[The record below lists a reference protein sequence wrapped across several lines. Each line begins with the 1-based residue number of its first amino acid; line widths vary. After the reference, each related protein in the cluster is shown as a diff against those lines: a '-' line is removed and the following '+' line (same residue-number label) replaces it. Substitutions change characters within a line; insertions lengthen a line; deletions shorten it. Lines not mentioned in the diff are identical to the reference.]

1 MVVDE
6 EPADKFQ
13 FAVLSSFRTAQKKNK
28 KKKQLKLILD
38 DIPQLLSSF
47 MIVPTKMLLDGYAAF
62 CSQLI

>member
-13 FAVLSSFRTAQKKNK
+13 FAVLSSFRTAQKKN

>member
-13 FAVLSSFRTAQKKNK
+13 FAVLSSFRTAQKKT